1 MMARPTSSVPIPG
14 VEIDIGWEAAWVRS
28 ATPLR
33 VVSSAFVGG
42 ELGETRHILNMHWPH
57 GWCDGLA
64 GELRAYARR
73 RGIAEPFV
81 GLMTAAATKDAA
93 PATEARD
100 GITVTALVTVALG
113 GLVTAGTSPPAP
125 WRPGTINTIA
135 LLDARLGPA
144 AAVNA
149 VITAT
154 EAKAAALGEAGVA
167 TADGTPATG
176 TLTDAV
182 VIAWTGRG
190 LALDYLGPASP
201 GGWLVGRAV
210 RRAVL
215 AGINRR

>member
-1 MMARPTSSVPIPG
+1 MIAG
-14 VEIDIGWEAAWVRS
+14 VEIDSGPEAVWVRS

-64 GELRAYARR
+64 AELRAHARR
-73 RGIAEPFV
+73 LGIAEPFV
-81 GLMTAAATKDAA
+81 GLMTAAVTKDAL
-93 PATEARD
+93 PATEAAD
-100 GITVTALVTVALG
+100 GLTVTAVVTVALG
-113 GLVTAGTSPPAP
+113 GLVSAGTSPRAP
-125 WRPGTINTIA
+125 WRPGTINSIV
-135 LLDARLGPA
+135 LLEAQLGPA
-144 AAVNA
+144 AAVNG

-154 EAKAAALGEAGVA
+154 EAKAAALGDVGVV
-167 TADGTPATG
+167 TVDGTPATG

-190 LALDYLGPASP
+190 PVLDYLGPASP

-215 AGINRR
+215 AGINGR